1 MLEQWLLQCELKK
14 NQEFKQS
21 IVDNFLRATSEQ
33 FPSIKED
40 QLNNYGSPTEH
51 SYMDNLVQDHVIVEQ
66 EELLETMEVSEL
78 SPDLIEVL
86 ET

>member
-1 MLEQWLLQCELKK
+1 
-14 NQEFKQS
+14 
-21 IVDNFLRATSEQ
+21 
-33 FPSIKED
+33 
-40 QLNNYGSPTEH
+40 
-51 SYMDNLVQDHVIVEQ
+51 MDNLVQDHVIVEQ

>member
-1 MLEQWLLQCELKK
+1 MLEQWLLQCELK
-14 NQEFKQS
+14 
-21 IVDNFLRATSEQ
+21 TSEQ